1 MFKTLKLKQFL
12 RSSIIRLAAT
22 FLSFGVQF
30 FWLWTVSRWLK
41 SYSVWISLASDFL
54 AAALVI
60 HVYNKQNYSVSLKV
74 PWLIL
79 ILVLPIVG
87 ITLYFLSENNHQ
99 SKRVKN
105 NTSKIK
111 AESVRHIKSDSN
123 VLKTL
128 ENLDK
133 RVANQFKYLS
143 LVEKFPAFFN
153 TGAKFYGNT
162 VECLDCQLK
171 DLATAQKFIFL
182 EYHAIEEA
190 KAFDRMLPVL
200 KERLAAGAEIRILY
214 DDVGS
219 IGYINKKFIKR
230 MNGIGIACRD
240 FNPLSPLFSLFM
252 NNRDHRKI
260 MVIDGKIGFTGG
272 YNLADEYFN
281 YSHPY
286 GQWKD
291 SGLRIEGKA
300 VNTFTELFLEMW
312 NSQEKGRLED
322 VSKYFIEETDGP
334 DKNGEFALNNGNGA
348 KNSGNSQL
356 NEKNEKSPA
365 QTEPLP
371 AKTDGFIQ
379 PYADM
384 PLDYLYVGENVYL
397 NLIKWAKDFVWIT
410 TPYLILGDE
419 MKRELILASFRG
431 VDIRI
436 VTPGVPDKKL
446 VYKITRSFYGELI
459 DSGIKIYEY
468 TPGFIHSKQMIADG
482 KLATVGTVNMD
493 FRSFHHNFENG
504 VLMYNTSA
512 ISDIQKDFESL
523 FKISA
528 DVTEKYHNKKHHSM
542 SFTDRV
548 LRLFSTL
555 L

>member
-162 VECLDCQLK
+162 VECLD
-171 DLATAQKFIFL
+171 
-182 EYHAIEEA
+182 
-190 KAFDRMLPVL
+190 
-200 KERLAAGAEIRILY
+200 
-214 DDVGS
+214 
-219 IGYINKKFIKR
+219 
-230 MNGIGIACRD
+230 
-240 FNPLSPLFSLFM
+240 
-252 NNRDHRKI
+252 
-260 MVIDGKIGFTGG
+260 
-272 YNLADEYFN
+272 
-281 YSHPY
+281 
-286 GQWKD
+286 
-291 SGLRIEGKA
+291 
-300 VNTFTELFLEMW
+300 
-312 NSQEKGRLED
+312 
-322 VSKYFIEETDGP
+322 
-334 DKNGEFALNNGNGA
+334 
-348 KNSGNSQL
+348 
-356 NEKNEKSPA
+356 
-365 QTEPLP
+365 
-371 AKTDGFIQ
+371 
-379 PYADM
+379 
-384 PLDYLYVGENVYL
+384 
-397 NLIKWAKDFVWIT
+397 
-410 TPYLILGDE
+410 
-419 MKRELILASFRG
+419 
-431 VDIRI
+431 
-436 VTPGVPDKKL
+436 
-446 VYKITRSFYGELI
+446 
-459 DSGIKIYEY
+459 
-468 TPGFIHSKQMIADG
+468 
-482 KLATVGTVNMD
+482 
-493 FRSFHHNFENG
+493 
-504 VLMYNTSA
+504 
-512 ISDIQKDFESL
+512 
-523 FKISA
+523 
-528 DVTEKYHNKKHHSM
+528 
-542 SFTDRV
+542 
-548 LRLFSTL
+548 
-555 L
+555 

>member
-1 MFKTLKLKQFL
+1 MFKILKLKQFL

-162 VECLDCQLK
+162 VECLDRQLK
-171 DLATAQKFIFL
+171 DLATARKFIFL

-190 KAFDRMLPVL
+190 KAFERMLPVL
-200 KERLAAGAEIRILY
+200 KERLAAGVEIRILY

-230 MNGIGIACRD
+230 MNEIGIACRD

-312 NSQEKGRLED
+312 NSQEKGSLED
-322 VSKYFIEETDGP
+322 VSKYFIEETD
-334 DKNGEFALNNGNGA
+334 K
-348 KNSGNSQL
+348 
-356 NEKNEKSPA
+356 
-365 QTEPLP
+365 TEPLP

-419 MKRELILASFRG
+419 MKRELILASLRG
-431 VDIRI
+431 IDIRI

-528 DVTEKYHNKKHHSM
+528 NVTEKYHNKKHHSM